1 MIFMIPF
8 GFLILQILYLFDS
21 VKTSYLKT
29 FSFIQNE
36 RLRDFGLVSTFF
48 FFIYWAVGG
57 MIMLKKDILM
67 FVYFGSFILWQI
79 GWSLINKVY
88 PYLSLTLYFVVLLGY
103 QMFLANCDP
112 IIWFELN
119 TFLEIAVFWGSL
131 IVVYL
136 VGSVIQRLCIGVE
149 IVNQILF

>member
-1 MIFMIPF
+1 
-8 GFLILQILYLFDS
+8 
-21 VKTSYLKT
+21 
-29 FSFIQNE
+29 
-36 RLRDFGLVSTFF
+36 
-48 FFIYWAVGG
+48 
-57 MIMLKKDILM
+57 MLKKDILM

-119 TFLEIAVFWGSL
+119 TFLEIAVFWASL
-131 IVVYL
+131 IVIYL